1 MQMVCDTHEVV
12 VKRDMDLIRGLL
24 ISLEDNQQFDGSAW
38 LYCCTPQKS
47 PRAALCISDF
57 PGHSLEEI
65 NYHVSL
71 LVGADFVKGKVK
83 EGKLTLINSLTW
95 EGHEFLDNVKDVSVW
110 EKTKE
115 RLHGIPGVALGVVAA
130 IAEAEIKKRLGLSS

>member
-1 MQMVCDTHEVV
+1 MVAEVQGV
-12 VKRDMDLIRGLL
+12 DVKRDMDLVRGLL
-24 ISLEDNQQFDGSAW
+24 ISLEENQEFDGSTW

-47 PRAALCISDF
+47 PRAALCVLDF

-65 NYHVSL
+65 NYHASL
-71 LVGADFVKGKVK
+71 LVGSGFVKGKVK

-95 EGHEFLDNVKDVSVW
+95 DGHEFLDNIKDVGVW

-130 IAEAEIKKRLGLSS
+130 IAEAEIKKRLGLS